1 MSFVVKNNGSRF
13 LLWSLLVVVLDQLT
27 KYIVVSTI
35 PVNSIGYRV
44 ASFFDIIHVHNEGAA
59 FSFLASGGGWQRY
72 FFMLI
77 AVAISVALL
86 IALLRTHREKKW
98 TCLAISLVIGGAVGN
113 LIDRV
118 CLSYVVDFL
127 LFYIKTDTFSYYYP
141 AFNVADIAVCCGAG
155 LLIIIGFFGKENKD
169 SKESGK

>member
-1 MSFVVKNNGSRF
+1 MSFTVKNNGSKF

-27 KYIVVSTI
+27 KYLIVSTI

-44 ASFFDIIHVHNEGAA
+44 APFFDIIHVHNEGAA
-59 FSFLASGGGWQRY
+59 FSFLASSGGWQRY

-77 AVAISVALL
+77 AVGISIALF
-86 IALLRTHREKKW
+86 IALLRTRKEKKW
-98 TCLAISLVIGGAVGN
+98 TCLARSLVIGGAIGN

-127 LFYIKTDTFSYYYP
+127 LFYIKTDSFSYYYP

-155 LLIIIGFFGKENKD
+155 LLIIIGFFGKENKE
-169 SKESGK
+169 SK

>member
-1 MSFVVKNNGSRF
+1 MSFTVNNNGSKF

-27 KYIVVSTI
+27 KYLIVSTI

-44 ASFFDIIHVHNEGAA
+44 APFFDIIHVHNEGAA
-59 FSFLASGGGWQRY
+59 FSFLASSGGWQRY

-77 AVAISVALL
+77 AVAISIALF
-86 IALLRTHREKKW
+86 IALLRTNKEKKW
-98 TCLAISLVIGGAVGN
+98 TCLAISLVIGGAIGN

-127 LFYIKTDTFSYYYP
+127 LFYIKTDSFSYYYP

-155 LLIIIGFFGKENKD
+155 LLIIIGFFGKENKE
-169 SKESGK
+169 SK

>member
-1 MSFVVKNNGSRF
+1 MSFTVKNNGSKF

-27 KYIVVSTI
+27 KYLIVSTI

-44 ASFFDIIHVHNEGAA
+44 APFFDIIHVHNEGAA
-59 FSFLASGGGWQRY
+59 FSFLASSGGWQRY

-77 AVAISVALL
+77 AVAISIALF
-86 IALLRTHREKKW
+86 IALLRTSNEKKW
-98 TCLAISLVIGGAVGN
+98 TCLAISLVIGGAIGN

-127 LFYIKTDTFSYYYP
+127 LFYIKTDSFSYYYP

-169 SKESGK
+169 NKESK

>member
-1 MSFVVKNNGSRF
+1 M
-13 LLWSLLVVVLDQLT
+13 VVLDQLT
-27 KYIVVSTI
+27 KYIVVSNI

-127 LFYIKTDTFSYYYP
+127 LFYIKTDNFSYYYP

>member
-1 MSFVVKNNGSRF
+1 M
-13 LLWSLLVVVLDQLT
+13 VVLDQLT
-27 KYIVVSTI
+27 KYIIVSTI

-77 AVAISVALL
+77 AVAISVVLL

-127 LFYIKTDTFSYYYP
+127 LFYIKTDSFSYYYP

-169 SKESGK
+169 SKESGKQSK

>member
-1 MSFVVKNNGSRF
+1 MSFTVKNNGSKF

-27 KYIVVSTI
+27 KYLIVSTI

-44 ASFFDIIHVHNEGAA
+44 APFFDIIHVHNEGAA
-59 FSFLASGGGWQRY
+59 FSFLASSGGWQRY

-77 AVAISVALL
+77 AVAISIALF
-86 IALLRTHREKKW
+86 IALLRTSKEKKW
-98 TCLAISLVIGGAVGN
+98 TCLAISLVIGGAIGN
-113 LIDRV
+113 L
-118 CLSYVVDFL
+118 L
-127 LFYIKTDTFSYYYP
+127 LFYIKTDSFSYYYP

-169 SKESGK
+169 NKESK

>member
-1 MSFVVKNNGSRF
+1 MSFTVKNNGSKF

-27 KYIVVSTI
+27 KYLIVSTI

-44 ASFFDIIHVHNEGAA
+44 APFFDIIHVHNEGAA
-59 FSFLASGGGWQRY
+59 FSFLASSGGWQRY

-77 AVAISVALL
+77 AVAISIALF
-86 IALLRTHREKKW
+86 IALLRTRKEKKW
-98 TCLAISLVIGGAVGN
+98 TCLAISLVIGGAIGN

-127 LFYIKTDTFSYYYP
+127 LFYIKTDSFSYYYP

-169 SKESGK
+169 NKESK

>member
-1 MSFVVKNNGSRF
+1 MSFAIKNNGSKF

-27 KYIVVSTI
+27 KYLIVSTI

-44 ASFFDIIHVHNEGAA
+44 APFFDIIHVHNEGAA
-59 FSFLASGGGWQRY
+59 FSFLASSGGWQRY

-77 AVAISVALL
+77 AVAISIALF
-86 IALLRTHREKKW
+86 IALLRTSKEKKW
-98 TCLAISLVIGGAVGN
+98 TCLAISLVIGGALGN

-127 LFYIKTDTFSYYYP
+127 LFYIKTDSFSYYYP

-155 LLIIIGFFGKENKD
+155 LLIVIGFFGKESKD
-169 SKESGK
+169 NKESK

>member
-1 MSFVVKNNGSRF
+1 MSFTVNNNGSKF

-27 KYIVVSTI
+27 KYLIVSTI

-44 ASFFDIIHVHNEGAA
+44 APFFDIIHVHNEGAA
-59 FSFLASGGGWQRY
+59 FSFLASSGGWQRY

-77 AVAISVALL
+77 AVTISIALF
-86 IALLRTHREKKW
+86 IALLRTSKEKKW
-98 TCLAISLVIGGAVGN
+98 ISLVIGGAIGN

-127 LFYIKTDTFSYYYP
+127 LFYIKTDSFSYYYP

-155 LLIIIGFFGKENKD
+155 LLIIIGFFGKENKE
-169 SKESGK
+169 SK

>member
-1 MSFVVKNNGSRF
+1 MSFTVNNNGSKF

-27 KYIVVSTI
+27 KYIIVSTI

-44 ASFFDIIHVHNEGAA
+44 APFFDIIHVHNEGAA
-59 FSFLASGGGWQRY
+59 FSFLASSGGWQRY

-77 AVAISVALL
+77 AVAISIALF
-86 IALLRTHREKKW
+86 IALLRTSKEKKC
-98 TCLAISLVIGGAVGN
+98 TCLAISLVIGGAIGN

-127 LFYIKTDTFSYYYP
+127 LFYIKTDSFSYYYP

-155 LLIIIGFFGKENKD
+155 LLIIIGFFGKENKE
-169 SKESGK
+169 SK

>member
-1 MSFVVKNNGSRF
+1 M
-13 LLWSLLVVVLDQLT
+13 VVLDQLT

-118 CLSYVVDFL
+118 CMSYVVDFL
-127 LFYIKTDTFSYYYP
+127 LFYIKTDSFSYYYP

-169 SKESGK
+169 SKESGKQSK

>member
-1 MSFVVKNNGSRF
+1 MTLFVKENGSKF

-27 KYIVVSTI
+27 KYLIVSTI

-44 ASFFDIIHVHNEGAA
+44 APFFDIIHVHNEGAA
-59 FSFLASGGGWQRY
+59 FSFLASSGGWQRY

-77 AVAISVALL
+77 AVAISIALF
-86 IALLRTHREKKW
+86 IALLRTSTEKKW
-98 TCLAISLVIGGAVGN
+98 TCLAISLVIGGAIGN

-127 LFYIKTDTFSYYYP
+127 LFYIKTDSFSYYYP

-155 LLIIIGFFGKENKD
+155 LLIIIGFFGKENKE
-169 SKESGK
+169 SK

>member
-1 MSFVVKNNGSRF
+1 MSFTVKNNGSKF

-27 KYIVVSTI
+27 KYLIVSTI

-44 ASFFDIIHVHNEGAA
+44 APFFDIIHVHNEGAA
-59 FSFLASGGGWQRY
+59 FSFLASSGGWQRY

-77 AVAISVALL
+77 AVAISISLF
-86 IALLRTHREKKW
+86 IALLRTSKEKKW
-98 TCLAISLVIGGAVGN
+98 TCLAISLVIGGAIGN

-127 LFYIKTDTFSYYYP
+127 LFYIKTDSFSYYYP

-169 SKESGK
+169 NKESK

>member
-1 MSFVVKNNGSRF
+1 MSFTVKNNGSKF

-27 KYIVVSTI
+27 KYLIVSTI

-44 ASFFDIIHVHNEGAA
+44 APFFDIIHVHNEGAA
-59 FSFLASGGGWQRY
+59 FSFLASSGGWQRY

-77 AVAISVALL
+77 AVAISITLF
-86 IALLRTHREKKW
+86 IALLRTSKEKKW
-98 TCLAISLVIGGAVGN
+98 TCLAISLVIGGAIGN

-127 LFYIKTDTFSYYYP
+127 LFYIKTDSFSYYYP

-169 SKESGK
+169 NKESK

>member
-1 MSFVVKNNGSRF
+1 MSFTVNNNGSKF

-27 KYIVVSTI
+27 KYLIVSTI

-44 ASFFDIIHVHNEGAA
+44 APFFDIIHVHNEGAA
-59 FSFLASGGGWQRY
+59 FSFLASSGGWQRY

-77 AVAISVALL
+77 AVTISIVLF
-86 IALLRTHREKKW
+86 IALLRTSKEKKW
-98 TCLAISLVIGGAVGN
+98 TCLAISLVIGGAIGN

-127 LFYIKTDTFSYYYP
+127 LFYIKTDSFSYYYP
-141 AFNVADIAVCCGAG
+141 AFNVADIAVCCGAS
-155 LLIIIGFFGKENKD
+155 LLIIIGFFGKENKE
-169 SKESGK
+169 SK